1 MKSINYKSVP
11 ILSSEVTPES
21 DYLNRRGF
29 LKAIGILTAGVVLTA
44 CGVTGSTSSPTSTVL
59 PATSTTS
66 NSGQVPSLSPVP
78 TGTRS
83 LAEPTGVTAVPTPT
97 VDQGN
102 SLTPYD
108 SVIHYNNYYEFSYDK
123 SSVAD
128 MSKDFKTSPW
138 EIQVSG
144 LVQNP
149 KTYSL
154 DELQKKFAQKETIYR
169 ERCVETWSMVIPWT
183 GFSLAE
189 LLKEVQPL
197 GSARYVR
204 FETLYS
210 PDQMPGQKDASLPW
224 PYTEGLRLD
233 EAMHN
238 LTLLATGLYGKPLL
252 PQDGAPVRLVVPWKY
267 GFKSIKSIVK
277 IELTE
282 KQPATFWNTLSPN
295 EYGFYANV
303 NPAVDHPRWSQK
315 TEQRIGETQRRD
327 TLLFNGYA
335 EEVASLYAGMD
346 LTKYY

>member
-11 ILSSEVTPES
+11 VQPSEVTPES
-21 DYLNRRGF
+21 VYLNRRDF
-29 LKAIGILTAGVVLTA
+29 LKAIGVLAAGMALTA
-44 CGVTGSTSSPTSTVL
+44 CSVPNPPSSPTSTVL
-59 PATSTTS
+59 PPAPTSS
-66 NSGQVPSLSPVP
+66 NTGQVPEPSPVP
-78 TGTRS
+78 TSTG
-83 LAEPTGVTAVPTPT
+83 AFPEPTAVTAVPG
-97 VDQGN
+97 DLSN

-123 SSVAD
+123 YSVGD
-128 MSKDFKTSPW
+128 MSKDFKTTPW

-154 DELQKKFAQKETIYR
+154 DDLLKKFAQKETIYR
-169 ERCVETWSMVIPWT
+169 ERCVETWSMVVPWT

-189 LLKEVQPL
+189 LLKEVQPM
-197 GSARYVR
+197 GSARYIR
-204 FETLYS
+204 FETLFS

-224 PYTEGLRLD
+224 PYNEGLRLD

-238 LTLLATGLYGKPLL
+238 LTLLATGLYGKPLP
-252 PQDGAPVRLVVPWKY
+252 PQDGAPIRLVLPWKY

-282 KQPATFWNTLSPN
+282 KQPATFWNTLAPN